1 MKRKSKKFLLIGL
14 ISMFAVAFG
23 IAFTGC
29 KKVNFDILP
38 EEGLYEYPF
47 NEPFTATPDSYMN
60 LDGKFDE
67 PIWEGKNWL
76 ESSVKNTSMRVTTA
90 FTSEGLYIGVEV
102 FDTNITW
109 IGRNNFRET
118 GIEKTNSF
126 FMIQVI
132 HSGQQ
137 QTNDRTKD
145 IMLYMDCKSVCSHRE
160 RKIAAG
166 SFLDGEANS
175 GETKSL
181 SGEIFVP
188 WTELSYSENKTNEFG
203 YPENIQMNVK
213 YLRVFEG
220 ASGNNYTVKSSPL
233 QLYTFTSYPYYNEN
247 GFMGT
252 YDCDEFGGAI
262 GGAPATDQWKIEKN
276 SEEHVQKLTSQVDR
290 MQVIFFR
297 KDSEGNTKSFASDF
311 ILETR
316 VRVLPL
322 GSGSVPVC
330 GLWIGSYLVT
340 GVRGDQ
346 LYRKSLMIQNS
357 KSISDMQWMGETWDY
372 TIKDTVENNYDKDYV
387 DLRIVKRGSEI
398 YYFYNNTFFK
408 VETRDNFAGSVAVGL
423 FANGRAEFTNFRFI
437 DYSDDVNGLTEY
449 LSDFVYFINIQKGG
463 AKGSI
468 SSEVFAV
475 KKGDSITLNV
485 QPSAECYLS
494 EFKVNGRT
502 EFEDLESGVDQDSG
516 TYVYTPV
523 ENVDIEYKFDYFN
536 SSDLLNSTIRIIDST
551 GAGLVNV
558 SCRLKSGN
566 NKLVYYN
573 IASNDRGYLQL
584 SLPRQ
589 GLQVG
594 SVEIDGKFELY
605 LKKDGKKP
613 KKIQID
619 ISEELPEIL
628 TMEDV
633 GYGSL
638 ILNGLQ
644 TKDVTGTL
652 LYDIDKDVYYV
663 SGRNVV
669 QYYKDC
675 VSNKENNYNYVVNA
689 EINVTP
695 MVDGNNL
702 NDETNGVSGIIISS
716 GGEGSIVLKQ
726 TGYSWERNRLC
737 LQLGTGVNDELSIG
751 GFNHSLGSKGGTI
764 KITVVRYNEAIY
776 VFDKEGDI
784 GFYLDA
790 EGVHLVGDHQLKS
803 NQLSRLPAINNKIK
817 AFFARGGENA
827 VGMINFDYVRAE
839 WTKVKMDKGSIAA
852 AEALRL
858 YAIDF
863 ECETQD
869 YSAHIEGI
877 KSGEKYIGIAPV
889 KIVFEMKNDR
899 CPIEINVNS
908 NGASTMVR
916 GKVKG
921 FVTEF
926 EIKVVDDCAVTVS
939 DYAQKNIYSGNIVG
953 ATTQAVLEL
962 YDEDGEFVG
971 KDEEIFDEQGN
982 YSLTLLGDKY
992 SVIVMEA
999 DKAAFI
1005 DDLSSCADAALKF
1018 IPIITGEAYAERKD
1032 CEDGEWSSND
1042 SRVKEY
1048 KLTNMASNAD
1058 YEYNFSIVSGVA
1070 GDLYGEAALQLSV
1083 NIDKV
1088 VYMLYIGR
1096 MRSSGDNP
1104 LVLRFYKNGIEQSRC
1119 YNFVYSYNGKKG
1131 DSSFGSH
1138 FSDGLNQTYKISR
1151 VGREII
1157 ISMGKMDAGVAS
1169 YRPMFRITANG
1180 MDFADDGLTIVSKHN
1195 LNNADLKEICKAL
1208 CSENA
1213 THEFSLYT
1221 VTLTSWL
1228 LSAKKVETEKWE
1240 CNVVSAANG
1249 SAMVDL
1255 YNEDGNVLTSC
1266 VAFVSDE
1273 KIAMLLDK
1281 KILSSA
1287 KKAIISQ
1294 SNKIGFIDDL
1304 AADESVTMVD
1314 ALTVTGDTYAERKDS
1329 SDGSWT
1335 YNDSKARIFNFK
1347 NMSSATDYEYT
1358 FSIVSAAAGDSV
1370 GEAAL
1375 EISVGEYML
1384 YIGRTRYA
1392 GNNPLV
1398 LRFYKNGEEQSR
1410 CYNFIYS
1417 YNGKTG
1423 DSSFGSHFSGGLN
1436 QTYKVSR
1443 AGREIIISMGNVDN
1457 GVASYHPMFRITE
1470 NGMEFADEGLSIV
1483 SSHNLDNADL
1493 KNICKAL
1500 CAEKATHNF
1509 ALYTV
1514 TLTGWQLTA
1523 EKFSA

>member
-1 MKRKSKKFLLIGL
+1 MKRKSKKFLLVGL
-14 ISMFAVAFG
+14 ITIFAVAFG
-23 IAFTGC
+23 IGFTGC
-29 KKVNFDILP
+29 KKVNYDILP

-76 ESSVKNTSMRVTTA
+76 ESSVKNTSMRATTA

-102 FDTNITW
+102 FDTNLTW

-166 SFLDGEANS
+166 SFLDGEVNS

-252 YDCDEFGGAI
+252 YDCDEFGSAI
-262 GGAPATDQWKIEKN
+262 GGAPATDQWKIEKD
-276 SEEHVQKLTSQVDR
+276 SEGRVQKLTSQVDR
-290 MQVIFFR
+290 MQAIFFR
-297 KDSEGNTKSFASDF
+297 KDFEGNTKSFASDF

-330 GLWIGSYLVT
+330 GLWVGSYLVT

-372 TIKDTVENNYDKDYV
+372 TIKDTVENSYDKDYV

-423 FANGRAEFTNFRFI
+423 FANGRAEFTNFRFV
-437 DYSDDVNGLTEY
+437 DYSADVNGLTEY

-463 AKGSI
+463 SKGSI

-573 IASNDRGYLQL
+573 IVTNDRGYLNL
-584 SLPRQ
+584 ALPKQ

-605 LKKDGKKP
+605 LEKDGKKP
-613 KKIQID
+613 KKFQID

-675 VSNKENNYNYVVNA
+675 VSDKENNYNYVVNA

-716 GGEGSIVLKQ
+716 GGK
-726 TGYSWERNRLC
+726 
-737 LQLGTGVNDELSIG
+737 
-751 GFNHSLGSKGGTI
+751 
-764 KITVVRYNEAIY
+764 VR
-776 VFDKEGDI
+776 
-784 GFYLDA
+784 
-790 EGVHLVGDHQLKS
+790 
-803 NQLSRLPAINNKIK
+803 
-817 AFFARGGENA
+817 
-827 VGMINFDYVRAE
+827 
-839 WTKVKMDKGSIAA
+839 
-852 AEALRL
+852 
-858 YAIDF
+858 
-863 ECETQD
+863 
-869 YSAHIEGI
+869 
-877 KSGEKYIGIAPV
+877 
-889 KIVFEMKNDR
+889 
-899 CPIEINVNS
+899 
-908 NGASTMVR
+908 
-916 GKVKG
+916 
-921 FVTEF
+921 
-926 EIKVVDDCAVTVS
+926 
-939 DYAQKNIYSGNIVG
+939 
-953 ATTQAVLEL
+953 
-962 YDEDGEFVG
+962 
-971 KDEEIFDEQGN
+971 
-982 YSLTLLGDKY
+982 
-992 SVIVMEA
+992 
-999 DKAAFI
+999 
-1005 DDLSSCADAALKF
+1005 
-1018 IPIITGEAYAERKD
+1018 
-1032 CEDGEWSSND
+1032 
-1042 SRVKEY
+1042 
-1048 KLTNMASNAD
+1048 
-1058 YEYNFSIVSGVA
+1058 
-1070 GDLYGEAALQLSV
+1070 
-1083 NIDKV
+1083 
-1088 VYMLYIGR
+1088 
-1096 MRSSGDNP
+1096 
-1104 LVLRFYKNGIEQSRC
+1104 
-1119 YNFVYSYNGKKG
+1119 
-1131 DSSFGSH
+1131 SF
-1138 FSDGLNQTYKISR
+1138 
-1151 VGREII
+1151 
-1157 ISMGKMDAGVAS
+1157 
-1169 YRPMFRITANG
+1169 
-1180 MDFADDGLTIVSKHN
+1180 
-1195 LNNADLKEICKAL
+1195 
-1208 CSENA
+1208 
-1213 THEFSLYT
+1213 
-1221 VTLTSWL
+1221 
-1228 LSAKKVETEKWE
+1228 
-1240 CNVVSAANG
+1240 
-1249 SAMVDL
+1249 
-1255 YNEDGNVLTSC
+1255 
-1266 VAFVSDE
+1266 
-1273 KIAMLLDK
+1273 
-1281 KILSSA
+1281 
-1287 KKAIISQ
+1287 
-1294 SNKIGFIDDL
+1294 
-1304 AADESVTMVD
+1304 
-1314 ALTVTGDTYAERKDS
+1314 
-1329 SDGSWT
+1329 
-1335 YNDSKARIFNFK
+1335 
-1347 NMSSATDYEYT
+1347 
-1358 FSIVSAAAGDSV
+1358 
-1370 GEAAL
+1370 
-1375 EISVGEYML
+1375 
-1384 YIGRTRYA
+1384 
-1392 GNNPLV
+1392 
-1398 LRFYKNGEEQSR
+1398 
-1410 CYNFIYS
+1410 
-1417 YNGKTG
+1417 
-1423 DSSFGSHFSGGLN
+1423 
-1436 QTYKVSR
+1436 
-1443 AGREIIISMGNVDN
+1443 
-1457 GVASYHPMFRITE
+1457 
-1470 NGMEFADEGLSIV
+1470 
-1483 SSHNLDNADL
+1483 
-1493 KNICKAL
+1493 
-1500 CAEKATHNF
+1500 
-1509 ALYTV
+1509 
-1514 TLTGWQLTA
+1514 
-1523 EKFSA
+1523 

>member
-1 MKRKSKKFLLIGL
+1 MKKILKRVLLLFLCGLIVSSLASCGGRKELENVFKLPHFDGSSEQKGYDTDLLYKNQSDFYGGDSGVIWVSKEQDPTYGGYFYQYMSDCGGVANPGSSEIDENGRQYWGHFMLSRSKDLNDWEICGTVGNGWCLKITNPDAWCNVIKNDSSMFFAPEVIYNPCTCKTNECSVKAHSKYFMYYSAKSKRNDG
-14 ISMFAVAFG
+14 S
-23 IAFTGC
+23 IAGA
-29 KKVNFDILP
+29 
-38 EEGLYEYPF
+38 LYSD
-47 NEPFTATPDSYMN
+47 DSA
-60 LDGKFDE
+60 
-67 PIWEGKNWL
+67 W
-76 ESSVKNTSMRVTTA
+76 TSRQ
-90 FTSEGLYIGVEV
+90 YIGVAMSDNPVGPFEMV
-102 FDTNITW
+102 TAESYYGDENAVDLNGNPVDEINPQIMFERFGFGSNPGDT
-109 IGRNNFRET
+109 
-118 GIEKTNSF
+118 
-126 FMIQVI
+126 
-132 HSGQQ
+132 
-137 QTNDRTKD
+137 
-145 IMLYMDCKSVCSHRE
+145 
-160 RKIAAG
+160 
-166 SFLDGEANS
+166 
-175 GETKSL
+175 
-181 SGEIFVP
+181 
-188 WTELSYSENKTNEFG
+188 
-203 YPENIQMNVK
+203 
-213 YLRVFEG
+213 
-220 ASGNNYTVKSSPL
+220 
-233 QLYTFTSYPYYNEN
+233 
-247 GFMGT
+247 GF
-252 YDCDEFGGAI
+252 A
-262 GGAPATDQWKIEKN
+262 
-276 SEEHVQKLTSQVDR
+276 
-290 MQVIFFR
+290 
-297 KDSEGNTKSFASDF
+297 
-311 ILETR
+311 
-316 VRVLPL
+316 
-322 GSGSVPVC
+322 
-330 GLWIGSYLVT
+330 
-340 GVRGDQ
+340 
-346 LYRKSLMIQNS
+346 
-357 KSISDMQWMGETWDY
+357 
-372 TIKDTVENNYDKDYV
+372 NYDAHPWFD
-387 DLRIVKRGSEI
+387 
-398 YYFYNNTFFK
+398 
-408 VETRDNFAGSVAVGL
+408 
-423 FANGRAEFTNFRFI
+423 
-437 DYSDDVNGLTEY
+437 SD
-449 LSDFVYFINIQKGG
+449 
-463 AKGSI
+463 
-468 SSEVFAV
+468 
-475 KKGDSITLNV
+475 
-485 QPSAECYLS
+485 
-494 EFKVNGRT
+494 
-502 EFEDLESGVDQDSG
+502 G
-516 TYVYTPV
+516 T
-523 ENVDIEYKFDYFN
+523 
-536 SSDLLNSTIRIIDST
+536 
-551 GAGLVNV
+551 
-558 SCRLKSGN
+558 
-566 NKLVYYN
+566 
-573 IASNDRGYLQL
+573 
-584 SLPRQ
+584 
-589 GLQVG
+589 
-594 SVEIDGKFELY
+594 LY
-605 LKKDGKKP
+605 LYFVKA
-613 KKIQID
+613 
-619 ISEELPEIL
+619 
-628 TMEDV
+628 
-633 GYGSL
+633 
-638 ILNGLQ
+638 
-644 TKDVTGTL
+644 
-652 LYDIDKDVYYV
+652 
-663 SGRNVV
+663 
-669 QYYKDC
+669 
-675 VSNKENNYNYVVNA
+675 NNYNSIWGMKMKDMITPDFDSVSNLIENFNA
-689 EINVTP
+689 VRT
-695 MVDGNNL
+695 VY
-702 NDETNGVSGIIISS
+702 IIISS

-1255 YNEDGNVLTSC
+1255 YNEDGNLLTSC

-1358 FSIVSAAAGDSV
+1358 FSIVSAAAGDAV

-1509 ALYTV
+1509 ALY
-1514 TLTGWQLTA
+1514 
-1523 EKFSA
+1523 KRI